1 MERTINKRKGLIITV
16 FTVIAIIASVMFAIG
31 TTSKASAAE
40 PETITEAYLESLDY
54 QKIRPY
60 GNEVNLGHDLNYEI
74 PLGRWIKIYVGEP
87 YFYFTLTTRSADKV
101 GAIGEEKT
109 VNVYEMRLGYSN
121 VDRYVVNPDAD
132 ILTIYLRFPGEKFS
146 SVVFH
151 RFESEEAYNTT
162 FKGAS
167 YEPYIGYELKPSNYT
182 YQAMRLW
189 YEFDS
194 AEEELANDVWYKTKI
209 TSDVKFKYVSA
220 SGNNQEEMDCSS
232 YPAGTE
238 TFLDD
243 MYQYVRFPSSVYYRV
258 WLCRMSEEQYGEY
271 KESLSYTPY
280 FGYATVFPTNNELK
294 ALKYKGLS
302 LYNGDNPSVEYLPV
316 DRWIKMKIGSYIQFN
331 CSSIYGKQMQFT
343 CNEFPVG
350 AQVVIMGDIDYYVKF
365 PSSYFANVGYTQM
378 DNTTYQQVMSNI
390 GYTPSIEYETSEEDP
405 ETPETP
411 DESDS
416 SSDIS
421 WSDSQNVSS
430 ESINDSESNGK
441 NLKGLI
447 GVVSAV
453 AGIVVIS
460 VAVYFVLAAFKSKG
474 RRR

>member
-1 MERTINKRKGLIITV
+1 MQEVIKRRKGLIITV
-16 FTVIAIIASVMFAIG
+16 FTVIAIIASVMFAMG

-60 GNEVNLGHDLNYEI
+60 GKSAIGDDLNYEI

-87 YFYFTLTTRSADKV
+87 YFSFTLTTRSDDKL
-101 GAIGEEKT
+101 GAVTGEEKT
-109 VNVYEMRLGYSN
+109 LNSYELSLGYKN
-121 VDRYVVNPDAD
+121 VDRFVEDTTAD
-132 ILTIYLRFPGEKFS
+132 IKTLYLRFPGEKFS
-146 SVVFH
+146 SVIFH
-151 RFESEEAYNTT
+151 RFESEEVYNTV
-162 FKGAS
+162 FKGAPF
-167 YEPYIGYELKPSNYT
+167 EPYIGYELKPANYT

-194 AEEELANDVWYKTKI
+194 AEKELETDVWYKTRI
-209 TSDVKFKYVSA
+209 TSDVKFKYITAGGVLLYD
-220 SGNNQEEMDCSS
+220 MDNSS
-232 YPAGTE
+232 YPDGTE

-243 MYQYVRFPSSVYYRV
+243 MYQYVRFPSSLYDRV
-258 WLCRMSEEQYGEY
+258 WLCRMSEEQYGKY
-271 KESLSYTPY
+271 KGGLSYTPY
-280 FGYATVFPTNNELK
+280 FGYVTVLPTDNELK
-294 ALKYKGLS
+294 ALKYKGLP
-302 LYNGDNPSVEYLPV
+302 LYNGDNPTVEYLPV
-316 DRWIKMKIGSYIQFN
+316 DRWIRMEIGSYIQF
-331 CSSIYGKQMQFT
+331 SGMSIYGYDMQFT
-343 CNEFPVG
+343 CTEFPVD
-350 AQVVIMGDIDYYVKF
+350 AVVKRLNENVSYVKF
-365 PSSYFANVGYTQM
+365 PSSYFMNVGYTQM
-378 DNTTYQQVMSNI
+378 DNTTYQKLMSNI
-390 GYTPSIEYETSEEDP
+390 DYTPSIEYETSEEDP

-416 SSDIS
+416 SVTSE
-421 WSDSQNVSS
+421 SDSQNVSS